1 MPKAAKRRRLP
12 MIVVIIAII
21 ISALIITLQF
31 YQAEWKQQA
40 KTELRFAPAA
50 LPFSHKFD
58 AGAMLPFLGS
68 AVFDADDDGIDEV
81 FLGGG
86 IGQSDKIFAFKKPG
100 KGTGFVEIHRLDK
113 PDNVATHGAAH
124 LDIDEDGDVD
134 LIVARSDGIWLYD
147 NMNGEFKPR
156 KLNLPLA
163 DNTTPLSIALG
174 DINQDGM
181 VDLYISGYIKVE
193 DVEGQ
198 TVFTR
203 PYGGYSHLFLNNGD
217 NTWRDVSRE
226 AGVWRQH
233 NTFTAV
239 FADTDNDGDSDLV
252 IAQDTGVIET
262 YRNDGAFPLVKTNNP
277 SVNSYPMGLGV
288 GDYNGDGL
296 IDIFAS
302 NVGHTMPAGLLR
314 GDLSKDAP
322 FNTEYYLLKNTG
334 DGFEGAAKTA
344 GLHRLGFGW
353 GSVIQDMDLDGK
365 PDLLAAQN
373 YARLPMNALMYRYPG
388 KLLLNQGGGTFLPAE
403 KKAKALNKAFGI
415 TPLVSDFN
423 NDGRPDIIWANL
435 AGPSKA
441 YISQGGTGNSLRVRL
456 PDETRFLGARV
467 SVTDSIGRRQ
477 VQQLIPGEGLGSD
490 QSRTLIFG
498 LGDNS
503 FKSAVVTLQDGTEK
517 SFTSAPNGVVTWS
530 R

>member
-1 MPKAAKRRRLP
+1 MPKAAKSRRLP
-12 MIVVIIAII
+12 KILVIIAII
-21 ISALIITLQF
+21 ISVLIIALQF

-40 KTELRFAPAA
+40 KTDLRFVPAA
-50 LPFSHKFD
+50 LPFAHKFD

-68 AVFDADDDGIDEV
+68 AVFDSDGDGIDEL

-86 IGQSDKIFAFKKPG
+86 IGQSDKIFAFKDTG
-100 KGTGFVEIHRLDK
+100 KDTGFVEIHSLDK
-113 PDNVATHGAAH
+113 PGNVATHGAAH

-134 LIVARSDGIWLYD
+134 LFTARSHSIWLHE
-147 NMNGEFKPR
+147 NIGSGFKSR
-156 KLNLPLA
+156 RLDLPLA
-163 DNTTPLSIALG
+163 ENTTPLSIALG
-174 DINQDGM
+174 DINNDGK

-193 DVEGQ
+193 DVDGQ
-198 TVFTR
+198 TIFAR
-203 PYGGYSHLFLNNGD
+203 PYGGYSYLFLNEGD
-217 NTWRDVSRE
+217 NTWRDASRE

-262 YRNDGAFPLVKTNNP
+262 YRNDGGFPLVKTNNP
-277 SVNSYPMGLGV
+277 SVSSYPMGLGV

-322 FNTEYYLLKNTG
+322 FNTEYYLLKNTNN
-334 DGFEGAAKTA
+334 GFADAAKPA

-353 GSVIQDMDLDGK
+353 GSVIQDMDLDGR

-373 YARLPMNALMYRYPG
+373 YARLPMNEIMYRYPG
-388 KLLLNQGGGTFLPAE
+388 KLLLNQDGESFLPAE
-403 KKAKALNKAFGI
+403 KRAKALNKAFGI
-415 TPLVSDFN
+415 TPLISDFN

-441 YISQGGTGNSLRVRL
+441 YISQGGTGHSLRVRL
-456 PDETRFLGARV
+456 PDQTAFLGASVR
-467 SVTDSIGRRQ
+467 VTDSAGNQ
-477 VQQLIPGEGLGSD
+477 YVQQLIPGEGLGSD

-498 LGDNS
+498 LGTNS

-517 SFTSAPNGVVTWS
+517 TFTSAPDGIVTWA